1 MIAFG
6 LDTNI
11 NYSFVNEFSEE
22 KLFLNRFM
30 NLSTEFIQA
39 NSAIITL
46 NDSDNYRPDK
56 IAYDFYGDDL
66 YYPCILAANSI
77 GSVFSFKPD
86 RMNYECYV
94 PNLEFVRNYM
104 DSSI

>member
-6 LDTNI
+6 MDDI
-11 NYSFVNEFSEE
+11 NYNFVNEFSEE

-39 NSAIITL
+39 NSKIVTL
-46 NDSDNYRPDK
+46 NDSDIYRPDK
-56 IAYDFYGDDL
+56 LAFDFYGDDL

-77 GSVFSFKPD
+77 GSVFSFKPN
-86 RMNYECYV
+86 RLNYECYV
-94 PNLEFVRNYM
+94 PNLEFVKRYM
-104 DSSI
+104 DKDG